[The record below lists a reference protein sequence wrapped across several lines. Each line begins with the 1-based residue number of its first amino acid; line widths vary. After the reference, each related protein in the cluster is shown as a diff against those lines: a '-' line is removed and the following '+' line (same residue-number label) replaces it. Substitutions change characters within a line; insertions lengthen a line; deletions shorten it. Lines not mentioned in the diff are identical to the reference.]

1 MIEEQGVD
9 LLLVQESYPHDEHLP
24 PLLYPDPRRQSL
36 WEMVEQNGW
45 GSAIYSSSGTL
56 KQISVPGFAGWI
68 VGAEIC
74 GANWQIS
81 QSDTTLV
88 FSIHAPSRGESYSN
102 QVNKLLVELVRIA
115 NGREII
121 VGGDFNLT
129 VSNSVESERSVKQRD
144 LAIQAKLTE

>member
-1 MIEEQGVD
+1 
-9 LLLVQESYPHDEHLP
+9 
-24 PLLYPDPRRQSL
+24 
-36 WEMVEQNGW
+36 MVEQNGW